1 MVQDSYHG
9 LEWQR
14 RNYPILSLEEANEIL
29 RRGENS
35 QNPRIGG
42 AVPITRFD
50 TLRLEATSPCQDNYT
65 YETADVGT
73 DTPWHFWGV
82 FDGHAGY
89 QTSAVLSQALVSY
102 VARELKQADKI
113 DPASIDKAVTQG
125 FVKLDDDIVKGA
137 LESVTSGETRRR
149 AEVIADI
156 APAISGSMA
165 MLGIYDPVTST
176 LRVASVGDSQAVLG
190 VHKGPGPDGDPS
202 HATWVATPL
211 STPQTPDRPDEL
223 ASIHDKHPGEPDS
236 DLLTQGG
243 RRLLGLPVTRAFGDH
258 RWKWPEEAISA
269 AHNKFYAPAGL
280 PNAKTPPYLSA
291 VPEISTTTVKSADF
305 AILATDGLWD
315 TLSPDIAVH
324 CLQTWLHDGRLKGP
338 GPGKRHDNS
347 QQQEPECVE
356 SVPVF
361 PNRDEEATTRVGWA
375 WEWKGRPEDFV
386 VEDDNAATHLARNAL
401 GGKRREQFCT
411 ILGVL
416 DPQKD
421 DAHDDTTVQVL
432 FFGNPEVFEAV

>member
-1 MVQDSYHG
+1 MVQESYRG

-14 RNYPILSLEEANEIL
+14 RNYPILSLEEANEVL
-29 RRGENS
+29 RKGEMS
-35 QNPRIGG
+35 QNPGIQGS
-42 AVPITRFD
+42 VPVIRFD

-65 YETADVGT
+65 YETADVGM
-73 DTPWHFWGV
+73 DSPWHFWGV

-89 QTSAVLSQALVSY
+89 QTSTVLSQALVSY
-102 VARELKQADKI
+102 VARELKQVDKT
-113 DPASIDKAVTQG
+113 DPASIDGAITQG
-125 FVKLDDDIVKGA
+125 FLKLDDDIVKGA
-137 LESVTSGETRRR
+137 LESVTSGETRPR

-165 MLGIYDPVTST
+165 LLSIYDPATSA

-190 VHKGPGPDGDPS
+190 VHKSPGPDGDPS
-202 HATWVATPL
+202 RATWTATPL

-223 ASIHDKHPGEPDS
+223 ASIHERHPGEPDS
-236 DLLTQGG
+236 DLFTPDG

-258 RWKWPEEAISA
+258 RWKWPEGAITA
-269 AHNKFYAPAGL
+269 AHKKFYAPPGR
-280 PNAKTPPYLSA
+280 PYAKTPPYLSSK
-291 VPEISTTTVKSADF
+291 PEISTTMVKSGDF

-315 TLSPDIAVH
+315 TLSPDIAVE
-324 CLQTWLHDGRLKGP
+324 CLQMWFHDGRLKGP
-338 GPGKRHDNS
+338 RKH
-347 QQQEPECVE
+347 QHMTKQQELESVE

-361 PNRDEEATTRVGWA
+361 PARDDEAPTRVGSA
-375 WEWKGRPEDFV
+375 WEWRARPEDLV
-386 VEDDNAATHLARNAL
+386 VQDDNAATHLARNAL

-416 DPQKD
+416 DPHKD

-432 FFGNPEVFEAV
+432 FFGDL

>member
-1 MVQDSYHG
+1 MVQDGYHG
-9 LEWQR
+9 LDWQR
-14 RNYPILSLEEANEIL
+14 RNYPILTLEEANKVL
-29 RRGENS
+29 RRGEIS
-35 QNPRIGG
+35 QAPGIKGT
-42 AVPITRFD
+42 VPVTRFD

-65 YETADVGT
+65 FETADVGT
-73 DTPWHFWGV
+73 DTLWHFWGV

-89 QTSAVLSQALVSY
+89 QTSTVLSQALVSY
-102 VARELKQADKI
+102 VVRELKQADKT
-113 DPASIDKAVTQG
+113 DPVSIDKAIRDG

-137 LESVTSGETRRR
+137 LDSVTNAEGRPR

-165 MLGIYDPVTST
+165 VLGIYDPATSA

-190 VHKGPGPDGDPS
+190 VQKSPGADGDTS
-202 HATWVATPL
+202 QATWTAVPL
-211 STPQTPDRPDEL
+211 STSQTPDRPDEL
-223 ASIHDKHPGEPDS
+223 ARIHEQHPGEPDS
-236 DLLTQGG
+236 DLLTQDG

-258 RWKWPEEAISA
+258 RWKWPGEAITA
-269 AHNKFYAPAGL
+269 AEKKFYAPAGR

-291 VPEISTTTVKSADF
+291 EPEISTTTVKSGDF

-315 TLSPDIAVH
+315 TLSPETAVQ
-324 CLQTWLHDGRLKGP
+324 CLQMWLNDGSLN
-338 GPGKRHDNS
+338 GPGKHEDNT
-347 QQQEPECVE
+347 QQQEPESVE

-361 PNRDEEATTRVGWA
+361 PARDDEPNTRVGTP

-411 ILGVL
+411 VLGVL
-416 DPQKD
+416 DPHKD

-432 FFGNPEVFEAV
+432 FFGDL